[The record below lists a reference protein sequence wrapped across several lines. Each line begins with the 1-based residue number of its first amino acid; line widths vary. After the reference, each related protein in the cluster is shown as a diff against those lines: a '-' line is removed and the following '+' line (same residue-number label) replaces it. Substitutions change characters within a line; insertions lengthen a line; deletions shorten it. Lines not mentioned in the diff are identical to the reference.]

1 MPSVRIFAPT
11 IGILQQ
17 GSVVRFS
24 RSFTAIQISPNRLAR
39 WFIRI
44 PPTCQSKG
52 SLCTE
57 MVFAAILSSQ
67 MVYCVDT
74 YVGPVKKRGGHA
86 TQKLVH
92 TANKL
97 WSTDIACQTF
107 FRQQGWLRYF
117 QVTITTPTDEARERD
132 DGESNDTRSTFF
144 ASQHED
150 ISLPRQDA
158 IAAANVVE
166 GFDEHQSTVVP
177 WLQTTGIADRVKG
190 LRKDQV
196 RSATAVP
203 QADKQPVLRLV
214 VDSMQNVLET
224 AHSWCSDGP
233 DCMLTWPCR
242 IALHRFHGLSDDAT
256 GKTKAFAPIKQPRSL
271 KNYFTLAL
279 RFLSYLYRTTQP
291 DCHHFDVE
299 DESQARRPERIIRLT
314 KGQQRAWELVIQ
326 TVGQRQTDH
335 DSESSDDGEWS
346 DDLGRDEGSSHIPLE
361 DQLLN
366 LWMLLITHDTAA

>member
-1 MPSVRIFAPT
+1 MNA
-11 IGILQQ
+11 Q
-17 GSVVRFS
+17 
-24 RSFTAIQISPNRLAR
+24 
-39 WFIRI
+39 
-44 PPTCQSKG
+44 
-52 SLCTE
+52 
-57 MVFAAILSSQ
+57 
-67 MVYCVDT
+67 
-74 YVGPVKKRGGHA
+74 KRGGHA